1 MAARLAHMAE
11 KHHLLHHLLIGR
23 RPKRS
28 AVDTVMLLTSIVD
41 QGKKEGKTTSTLC
54 IDVKRAFDNVFR
66 QCLLQTLKQM
76 HLNPAIIRW
85 VNSFLPDRLASLTF
99 DAESEPMIPIMTG
112 IPQGSPVSP
121 ILFLLY
127 FQYIFVQLDQ
137 IHPHITSPSYNDDIC
152 LL

>member
-66 QCLLQTLKQM
+66 QCLLRTLKEM
-76 HLNPAIIRW
+76 RLNPAIIRW
-85 VNSFLPDRLASLTF
+85 VDSFLTDRLASLTF
-99 DAESEPMIPIMTG
+99 DQDSEPMAPITMG
-112 IPQGSPVSP
+112 IPQGFPVSP

-127 FQYIFVQLDQ
+127 LQPLFAHRGPQFHLFYFF
-137 IHPHITSPSYNDDIC
+137 
-152 LL
+152 